1 MSAASNYTESNTIN
15 ALLRG
20 VAFPLP
26 TGTYISLH
34 TGAPGESGAQ
44 NEVSTSAWPAYVRKR
59 AEDGGAIGTGWSAP
73 SDGVSANLKQMLY
86 PSNNG
91 VSGVTVTH
99 FAVWDAATAGNCLA
113 YAQLNDARTLLPGDV
128 FVFDAGS
135 ITIQML

>member
-1 MSAASNYTESNTIN
+1 MSAASNYTETNTIS
-15 ALLRG
+15 AMLRG

-34 TGAPGESGAQ
+34 TGAPGEDGTQ
-44 NEVSTSAWPAYVRKR
+44 NEVSLSAWPAYVRKH
-59 AEDGGAIGTGWSAP
+59 AEDGGAIGTGWSDP
-73 SDGVSANLKQMLY
+73 LDGVSTNLKQILY

-99 FAVWDAATAGNCLA
+99 FALWDAATAGNCLTH
-113 YAQLNDARTLLPGDV
+113 AQLNEARTLLPGDV
-128 FVFDAGS
+128 FVFDIET